1 MKRFIEN
8 QFLVVITCS
17 FILSMLSFL
26 FLLFELKN
34 MFVNDLELIYPVSDL
49 QVLIFLS
56 RPLFLLIPF
65 VIGTTLLGS
74 YIISRIWMKDVMI
87 TTSISEKNGTVIK
100 NSKIKFLS
108 DDEKHLF
115 KLIMDHDD
123 EIYQNDLVQLSGL
136 PKYTVSRI
144 LSRFESYG
152 IIRKERYGMTN
163 RIWLTVHQIELE

>member
-1 MKRFIEN
+1 
-8 QFLVVITCS
+8 
-17 FILSMLSFL
+17 
-26 FLLFELKN
+26 
-34 MFVNDLELIYPVSDL
+34 
-49 QVLIFLS
+49 
-56 RPLFLLIPF
+56 
-65 VIGTTLLGS
+65 
-74 YIISRIWMKDVMI
+74 MKDVMI

-108 DDEKHLF
+108 DNEKHLY